1 MGALLEKLRDT
12 TARKPSGWFGKL
24 TFNYPK
30 GLNRSFPIILEKLNL
45 RSDDA
50 YLEVACGAG
59 QLLQMALETVHRAAA
74 IDHSPDM
81 IEVARRRNRAA
92 VEKGMVEI
100 VEGKAESMP
109 WADEQFSCAAC
120 VNAFFFM
127 EHPFRVIVEIYRVL
141 KPGGRLAI
149 SAFGKKPSLYGMI
162 FKRPYG
168 VANVYSD
175 DEMRSMLHQAGFTT
189 VEVQSKGA
197 KQLCYAQR

>member
-1 MGALLEKLRDT
+1 MGALLEKFRDT

-24 TFNYPK
+24 TFNYSK

-50 YLEVACGAG
+50 YLEVACGAW
-59 QLLQMALETVHRAAA
+59 QLLQIALETVHRAVA

-81 IEVARRRNRAA
+81 VEVSRKKNREAF
-92 VEKGMVEI
+92 EKGMVEI
-100 VEGKAESMP
+100 VEGKAESLP

-127 EHPFRVIVEIYRVL
+127 EYPSRVIGEIYRVL
-141 KPGGRLAI
+141 KPGGCLAI
-149 SAFGKKPSLYGMI
+149 STFGKKPSLYGMI

-168 VANVYSD
+168 VINVYTD
-175 DEMRSMLHQAGFTT
+175 NEMRLMLHQAGFTT

-197 KQLCYAQR
+197 KQLCYAQK